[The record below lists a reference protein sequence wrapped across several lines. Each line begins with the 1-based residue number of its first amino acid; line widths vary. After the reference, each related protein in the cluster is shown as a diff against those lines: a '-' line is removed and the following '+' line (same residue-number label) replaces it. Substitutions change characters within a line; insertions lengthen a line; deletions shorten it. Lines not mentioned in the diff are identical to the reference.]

1 MISLSKE
8 IVTHLFKKKNFGR
21 ASDAWAWY
29 STNKVNMFW
38 LNGILFCRSKLRTLL
53 WHTIQFFQW
62 PRISLSILNCL
73 QCTTCL
79 PCTPPQKLTSSSY
92 RQKRENDKYRWKC
105 ICSIIGLQHA
115 RSKVEWHCPLTPS
128 FVAVL
133 WWCPLLVLGTVLWC
147 CLLIYPVLD
156 GVLWCCA
163 CHCQLSLTLSACSK
177 SPSASV
183 TAWRFT
189 SIVCQVWEALCCH
202 GNTSNAVKG
211 CKYFLEKLSSALLPF
226 SRHPLQF
233 LLPWL

>member
-1 MISLSKE
+1 MSMIFNKQGKHVLIEQNSVLQKQITYTAMAYYS
-8 IVTHLFKKKNFGR
+8 IFPMAKNFTFH
-21 ASDAWAWY
+21 SQLLTMHHLP
-29 STNKVNMFW
+29 TN
-38 LNGILFCRSKLRTLL
+38 G
-53 WHTIQFFQW
+53 
-62 PRISLSILNCL
+62 
-73 QCTTCL
+73 
-79 PCTPPQKLTSSSY
+79 CTPPQKLTSSSY